1 MLIQCCWELVCVQ
14 ENIAHFAHL
23 LSLLTQCCSVAIVFV
38 YLWLCLCFLP
48 VGLLYSI
55 LELWIYTKQV
65 ENSGGLYKGRKH
77 CRLRSSGRPINP
89 PCQLENTFLLTNE
102 PHSHLY
108 SRLSRPCSPSSFLQ
122 VETKWSDFGRA
133 TCRRCV
139 SVWHQRRPASVWRF
153 DISTLGLIS
162 ISLPRWGTSGS
173 KHLPFPRT

>member
-23 LSLLTQCCSVAIVFV
+23 LSLLTQCCSVAIVFL

-55 LELWIYTKQV
+55 LELWIYTKHV

-122 VETKWSDFGRA
+122 VETKWSDLDALQVWG
-133 TCRRCV
+133 V
-139 SVWHQRRPASVWRF
+139 SVSSINEGRRVF
-153 DISTLGLIS
+153 DAS
-162 ISLPRWGTSGS
+162 ISQHSA
-173 KHLPFPRT
+173 